1 MKNSPEEKSRTSKN
15 YRSRRDPNQMWI
27 PIRSKS
33 NDHKD
38 ILSSQSC
45 FLSIQTRIS
54 PSKNNAQQRKRK
66 KSQENTIQTRKKKME
81 EEYFNYTQIKS
92 QIRGI
97 FLFLKK
103 KMIDPKGFDEGSSSP
118 VGRCR

>member
-66 KSQENTIQTRKKKME
+66 KSQENTIQTRKKKWKRNISITRKLKVKYAE
-81 EEYFNYTQIKS
+81 FFFK
-92 QIRGI
+92 
-97 FLFLKK
+97 KK

>member
-45 FLSIQTRIS
+45 FLYIQTRIS

-66 KSQENTIQTRKKKME
+66 KSQENTIQTRKKKWKR
-81 EEYFNYTQIKS
+81 NISITRK
-92 QIRGI
+92 
-97 FLFLKK
+97 LKVK
-103 KMIDPKGFDEGSSSP
+103 YAEFFFF
-118 VGRCR
+118 